1 MRRFTGARPCAALTV
16 AVSWVV
22 VVALA
27 APTAE
32 GAEKLK
38 GNVVANRPDQ
48 RELVV
53 KLTGRR
59 GKEATF
65 KVRDRC
71 PVKFSDGAEY
81 YPNPTVRDVVPPMY
95 IWFSNEDG
103 VITEIDVREIPNE
116 LRRPHTGAE
125 AGRRNGRITAIVD
138 RQYKMMIQTAE
149 GSDTYVVDPGM
160 LSRVRVGDQV
170 EFLYEVRDGRKVI
183 LELEKQ

>member
-1 MRRFTGARPCAALTV
+1 MRRFAGARSFAVLTV

-22 VVALA
+22 LVALA
-27 APTAE
+27 VPTAE

-38 GNVVANRPDQ
+38 GNVVANRLDK

-53 KLTGRR
+53 KLTGRK
-59 GKEATF
+59 GQEATF
-65 KVRDRC
+65 KMRDRC

-81 YPNPTVRDVVPPMY
+81 YPDPTVRDVVPPMY
-95 IWFSNEDG
+95 IWFTNEDG

-125 AGRRNGRITAIVD
+125 AGWRSGRITAIVD
-138 RQYKMMIQTAE
+138 RQFKMMIQTAE

-160 LSRVRVGDQV
+160 LSKVRVGDQV

-183 LELEKQ
+183 IELKKQ